1 MDENEI
7 NRKIEEV
14 MKNINNK
21 PAVEDS
27 DEEQEE
33 K

>member
-14 MKNINNK
+14 MNSINNK
-21 PAVEDS
+21 PVDSSEEDEK
-27 DEEQEE
+27 DE
-33 K
+33 